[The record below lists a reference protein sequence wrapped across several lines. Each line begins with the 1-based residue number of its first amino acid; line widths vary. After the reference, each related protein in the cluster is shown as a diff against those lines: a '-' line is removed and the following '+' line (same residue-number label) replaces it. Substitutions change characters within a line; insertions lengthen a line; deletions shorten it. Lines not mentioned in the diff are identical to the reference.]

1 MCLEPYDDSHKRPRV
16 LPCGHTFC
24 SPCIR
29 DLVQDGYLPCPTCRT
44 EHVIPGDYSFFPIVF
59 EFEELLNRVKHTR
72 GASATPSASPS
83 PLGFSGRPRR
93 ERGSAISKKLANL
106 KVEQESSM
114 CQSTSACVKM
124 RQQLARYKGD
134 LVEWERE
141 HRQLADDLR
150 RMMRLNE
157 EVERV
162 LGWEREDVE
171 RLQREGVDKTR
182 QLRAARRTLIGVRS
196 AQDTFDALNQ
206 GDFAQDEAEDWMLKC
221 RETFP
226 DVDAVRKSVKVRM
239 ATSRAVAQMF
249 RETRSCSSFPLTAAE
264 ERYSDIISLAH
275 IFTDHNADHAFSL
288 ADPDP
293 SAEESVSECLT
304 LPQESVS
311 DSLADEIVS
320 EPIHVS
326 DDSVFEAVHVEG
338 SEADLVQLT
347 DGEDVDGGE
356 GAEDDSTILRKVRH
370 IQFTA
375 TVDLTAESLSLLTE
389 PVRAMLEAG
398 EVYVVQEGQ
407 SYMRSAKLS
416 LREDMICLHHLQEKQ
431 PPALARTIP
440 YCEVEAM
447 LDYSY
452 ALTFLELAWPGSP
465 PRRVY
470 IRLSPD
476 SGRGRQFVML
486 CSGERGHSYAN
497 TNFLRV
503 KNKGLRGECLQGGDY
518 NFNSGLGGYS
528 IIQNLACNGEY
539 KRRDVTGSVG
549 AVYTNA
555 QNGAQFYIR
564 TRGRPAVNRFTVFGQ
579 VERGLEVAT
588 AAIALQD
595 VKKVMVVDCGVV
607 IHHIPHCP
615 S

>member
-1 MCLEPYDDSHKRPRV
+1 
-16 LPCGHTFC
+16 
-24 SPCIR
+24 
-29 DLVQDGYLPCPTCRT
+29 
-44 EHVIPGDYSFFPIVF
+44 
-59 EFEELLNRVKHTR
+59 
-72 GASATPSASPS
+72 
-83 PLGFSGRPRR
+83 
-93 ERGSAISKKLANL
+93 
-106 KVEQESSM
+106 M
-114 CQSTSACVKM
+114 CQSTSACVRM
-124 RQQLARYKGD
+124 RRQLAKYKSD
-134 LVEWERE
+134 LIEWERE

-150 RMMRLNE
+150 RMRRLNE
-157 EVERV
+157 EMER
-162 LGWEREDVE
+162 LLRWEREDVE
-171 RLQREGVDKTR
+171 RLQQEGINKTQ
-182 QLRAARRTLIGVRS
+182 QLRAARRTLIEVCS
-196 AQDTFDALNQ
+196 SQDTFDALNH
-206 GDFAQDEAEDWMLKC
+206 GDFTQDEAEDWMVKC

-226 DVDAVRKSVKVRM
+226 DVDTVRKSVKVRT
-239 ATSRAVAQMF
+239 ATSKAVTQMF
-249 RETRSCSSFPLTAAE
+249 RETKNCSTFPLTPAE
-264 ERYSDIISLAH
+264 ERYSDIISLAD
-275 IFTDHNADHAFSL
+275 IFPDHNADHANSL
-288 ADPDP
+288 TDPDP

-311 DSLADEIVS
+311 DSLADEVVS
-320 EPIHVS
+320 EPIPVA
-326 DDSVFEAVHVEG
+326 DDFLFEVVRVES
-338 SEADLVQLT
+338 SEADLVPMT
-347 DGEDVDGGE
+347 DGEDADGGE
-356 GAEDDSTILRKVRH
+356 GAQEDSTILQKIRH
-370 IQFTA
+370 IKFTA
-375 TVDLTAESLSLLTE
+375 TVDLTAENLSLLRE

-407 SYMRSAKLS
+407 RCMRSAKLS
-416 LREDMICLHHLQEKQ
+416 LREDMICLHHLQEKH

-440 YCEVEAM
+440 YCEVQAM
-447 LDYSY
+447 LDYTY

-518 NFNSGLGGYS
+518 NFNSGLGGYN
-528 IIQNLACNGEY
+528 IIPGLACNGEY

-579 VERGLEVAT
+579 VEKGLEVAA

-607 IHHIPHCP
+607 VPHIPQYP
-615 S
+615 SGET

>member
-29 DLVQDGYLPCPTCRT
+29 GLVQDGYLPCPTCRT

-72 GASATPSASPS
+72 GTPATSSSSSPS
-83 PLGFSGRPRR
+83 SVTSSGRPRR
-93 ERGSAISKKLANL
+93 ERGSAISKKLTNL

-114 CQSTSACVKM
+114 CQSTSACVRM
-124 RQQLARYKGD
+124 RRQLAMYKAS

-141 HRQLADDLR
+141 HRQLAGDLR
-150 RMMRLNE
+150 RFVQLNE
-157 EVERV
+157 EVER
-162 LGWEREDVE
+162 LLAREREAVE
-171 RLQREGVDKTR
+171 RMQLEGVDKTQ
-182 QLRAARRTLIGVRS
+182 QLRTARRTLIEVRS
-196 AQDTFDALNQ
+196 SQDTFDALNH

-221 RETFP
+221 REAFP
-226 DVDAVRKSVKVRM
+226 GVEAVRKSVKVRA
-239 ATSRAVAQMF
+239 ATSKAVSQMF
-249 RETRSCSSFPLTAAE
+249 RETRNCSDVPLTPAE
-264 ERYSDIISLAH
+264 ERYSDIISLAD
-275 IFTDHNADHAFSL
+275 IFADQANSL
-288 ADPDP
+288 TDPDP
-293 SAEESVSECLT
+293 SAEESVSECLAV
-304 LPQESVS
+304 PQESVS
-311 DSLADEIVS
+311 DSLCLADEIVS
-320 EPIHVS
+320 EPIHVAE
-326 DDSVFEAVHVEG
+326 DSVFEAVRVEG
-338 SEADLVQLT
+338 SEADLVT
-347 DGEDVDGGE
+347 DGEDADGGE

-375 TVDLTAESLSLLTE
+375 TVDLTAESLSLMRE

-407 SYMRSAKLS
+407 RHVRSAKLS
-416 LREDMICLHHLQEKQ
+416 LREDMICLHHLQEKH
-431 PPALARTIP
+431 PPALARTIS

-486 CSGERGHSYAN
+486 CSGEKGHSYAN

-518 NFNSGLGGYS
+518 NFNSGVGGHN
-528 IIQNLACNGEY
+528 IIPGLACNGEY

-555 QNGAQFYIR
+555 LNGAQFYIR

-579 VERGLEVAT
+579 VEKGLEVAA

-595 VKKVMVVDCGVV
+595 VKKVTVVDCGVV
-607 IHHIPHCP
+607 VPHIPHF
-615 S
+615 SSGET